1 MPGVEINNKTRGSD
15 SFDRRIEDDDLGF
28 LPLTEDDD
36 IRRLTVSGSNPGAS
50 GSGSNA
56 TDGNNPN
63 LINKSESNVTN
74 ASGAV
79 TLILKNDEEDIRRL
93 TASGSNPGASGVGS
107 TETDGTDPKMNN

>member
-28 LPLTEDDD
+28 LSPTEDDL
-36 IRRLTVSGSNPGAS
+36 RRFTVSGSNPGAS

-63 LINKSESNVTN
+63 LINESESNVTN
-74 ASGAV
+74 ASGPV
-79 TLILKNDEEDIRRL
+79 TLILKTIIRQPKEEERGMCHWMIR
-93 TASGSNPGASGVGS
+93 S
-107 TETDGTDPKMNN
+107 